1 MTIDGP
7 VTQSRILLG
16 HIAGAHG
23 IKGEVLVKSYTGDPL
38 AIADYGPLTDERG
51 RTFEI
56 ASVRASNKGVI
67 ARLKGVAD
75 RNASEALKGVALY
88 VDRAAMPDP
97 DEGDYYH
104 TDLIGLAAVDA
115 QGNRIGKV
123 VAVQNFGAG
132 DLLELRLD
140 GAKLTEFVPFT
151 DACVPVVDIKGGRV
165 TIVLP
170 ETAGSQDEE
179 SSQGNGDDG
188 EE

>member
-1 MTIDGP
+1 M
-7 VTQSRILLG
+7 TQSRILLG

-38 AIADYGPLTDERG
+38 AIADYGPLADERG
-51 RTFEI
+51 RAFEI

-67 ARLKGVAD
+67 ARLKGVTD
-75 RNASEALKGVALY
+75 RNAAEALKGVALH
-88 VDRAAMPDP
+88 VDRAKMPEP

-104 TDLIGLAAVDA
+104 ADLVGLAAVDA
-115 QGNRIGKV
+115 SGNAIGKV

-140 GAKLTEFVPFT
+140 GAKQTEFVPFT
-151 DACVPVVDIKGGRV
+151 DACVPTVDIAGGRV
-165 TIVLP
+165 TVRLP
-170 ETAGSQDEE
+170 ETIGSQDEE
-179 SSQGNGDDG
+179 NAEGHGDDS